1 MSLKIDMSLLTY
13 KLSMLNISQ
22 TEILYMLSQIR
33 ENNSKADAEKCKRY
47 QDKYPVNWSIK
58 QLKRTPLSVLIEYN
72 EDEDI
77 KDEDIKDIEDEDIKD
92 KDIDGILIRTPPFLD
107 IQGHNLEEF
116 LSI

>member
-13 KLSMLNISQ
+13 KLSMLSMSQ

-33 ENNSKADAEKCKRY
+33 ENNLKADTEKCKRY

-77 KDEDIKDIEDEDIKD
+77 EDKDIENEYIEDKN
-92 KDIDGILIRTPPFLD
+92 IDGTSIRTPPFLD

-116 LSI
+116 LCI